1 MIEIKDKS
9 TVKLRPG
16 FSMREMGLASYRLQ
30 NTLIYGQDNLGFI
43 MGSIVAGLVN
53 DYYDLI
59 SIDSYSGYVTGWSG
73 LSNVDCSIIDKGNDG
88 TAERLV
94 KTALW
99 IVNKLNHSNEG
110 SSCHPLSK
118 AHIILI
124 DSYEDLIDAYGHEA
138 VDKILDF
145 IMGFGPSFG
154 VYTII
159 CVTSHNDDNE
169 FLFKNSSLRLFACSR
184 QGLDTDALSHI
195 LFRNG
200 LQFLHVHTDEK
211 PNIIEK
217 LNMVIPDTY
226 LIRRLVEAHR
236 LTPYDNDE
244 LDLFYKNTPV
254 NEDELIYELATIIK
268 TIDDARKDDKK
279 KRGESEDS
287 PILEMKIMDGRVIA
301 CGNSITD
308 AALRSMWE
316 D

>member
-9 TVKLRPG
+9 TIKLRPG
-16 FSMREMGLASYRLQ
+16 FSMREMGLASYSLQ

-43 MGSIVAGLVN
+43 MDSIVAGLVN

-59 SIDSYSGYVTGWSG
+59 SIDSYSEYVTGWSG

-88 TAERLV
+88 TPERIV

-99 IVNKLNHSNEG
+99 IVNKLNHSND
-110 SSCHPLSK
+110 SYNCRPLSK
-118 AHIILI
+118 AHILLI
-124 DSYEDLIDAYGHEA
+124 DSYEDLIDAYGHKA
-138 VDKILDF
+138 IDKVLDF

-154 VYTII
+154 IYTII
-159 CVTSHNDDNE
+159 CVTSHSDDNE
-169 FLFKNSSLRLFACSR
+169 FLFKNSGLRLFACYR

-211 PNIIEK
+211 PNITEK

-236 LTPYDNDE
+236 LIPYDNDE

-254 NEDELIYELATIIK
+254 NEDELIYELTTIIK
-268 TIDDARKDDKK
+268 TIDSARKDDKK
-279 KRGESEDS
+279 KREESEDS
-287 PILEMKIMDGRVIA
+287 LILEMKIMNGRVTA
-301 CGNSITD
+301 RGNAITD
-308 AALRSMWE
+308 AVLRNMWE